1 MKKMRV
7 YETPVVQVVNL
18 SSCAQLLAGS
28 MLPDYDVQPEQDLS
42 REFDMEDV
50 VTREFDMEDVVNND
64 SDL

>member
-42 REFDMEDV
+42 REFDMDDNITDES
-50 VTREFDMEDVVNND
+50 E
-64 SDL
+64 L

>member
-18 SSCAQLLAGS
+18 ASHAQLLAGS
-28 MLPDYDVQPEQDLS
+28 MLPDYNVQPEQDLS
-42 REFDMEDV
+42 REFDMD
-50 VTREFDMEDVVNND
+50 DVVNND

>member
-1 MKKMRV
+1 MKNMRV

-50 VTREFDMEDVVNND
+50 VIND

>member
-50 VTREFDMEDVVNND
+50 VNNA